1 MASSL
6 PRQRR
11 LSLRAAGSILRPAL
25 FWPLSYLD
33 PVTEPITYHIALG
46 SNLGDR
52 AQHLQSAVHAIHEA
66 RECRVMAASSIWE
79 TEAHVQPGQPDQP
92 AFLNAVIAC
101 ESGLAPED
109 LIELLFEIETQH
121 GRDRSTKGRWQPR
134 PLDLDIILAG
144 ANIVKTTKLDIPH
157 PRLDQRRFV
166 LGPLAEIAADVHVPS
181 PFDERVGYLLSICPD
196 QTDTVRYSP
205 LQLPHRA

>member
-1 MASSL
+1 M
-6 PRQRR
+6 
-11 LSLRAAGSILRPAL
+11 RAAGSILRPAL
-25 FWPLSYLD
+25 FWPLSYLC
-33 PVTEPITYHIALG
+33 PVAESITYHIALG

-52 AQHLQSAVHAIHEA
+52 ARHLQSAVHAIHDA
-66 RECRVMAASSIWE
+66 RECRVMAVSSIWE
-79 TEAHVQPGQPDQP
+79 TEAHIQPGQPDQP

-109 LIELLFEIETQH
+109 LIELLFAIETHH
-121 GRDRSTKGRWQPR
+121 GRDRSTKGRWLPR
-134 PLDLDIILAG
+134 PLDLDIILAESLTVHTELL
-144 ANIVKTTKLDIPH
+144 AIPH

-166 LGPLAEIAADVHVPS
+166 LEPLAEIAADVQVPS
-181 PFDERVGYLLSICPD
+181 PFDNPVGYLLSICPD